1 MKLSLLLIL
10 LISVEAFP
18 QQAPTTEKELKRQRE
33 RAQAVSMVEQTAAEA
48 PLWDDK
54 KSAVLA
60 LADAAGLLWK
70 QTPNAASKWL
80 TKAWELIDSVPE
92 EPLNPDLKEFSNRSN
107 KADLQSTVLRVAHT
121 HDPALADTFVKSLE
135 DNELTEKKDRG
146 AFDDRTAR
154 SEQFLRLAQQAVD
167 TNPDLAFALAQRSLE
182 DGLSFSLQNVLTSL
196 RGKNVELANRLFD
209 LALARF
215 GAGTP
220 DPSEAEVLAGYLF
233 QPGMTFSTNS
243 SGQVIMSMNPM
254 QRNEAVAAQSEPQR
268 ARTFLVAAYQAFL
281 TRAVVV
287 ETPEA
292 KARAQKIWVFGM
304 RNLGRYQT
312 YATEFAGPARGFLER
327 LQTQIYPEGRGDPFS
342 SNRQSGSGSNP
353 TTKPRTEKEILEDRI
368 TALEARADKETDPA
382 AKKLAYI
389 NAALSVDAT
398 DYERGKRVAEKI
410 ADDELR
416 AEVVSYVYYRAALTL
431 ITKKEIDKALELATK
446 LGNVQR
452 RSMVKLAVAQ
462 SLLAGAVDEKPATDD
477 LTVDQQRAIDLL
489 SDVERDIKKE
499 APSANAA
506 KILLGR
512 ATLLGKLDKAQALL
526 SLNDAVSVINKLE
539 TFDMN
544 DPSAPRLGL
553 RLSARSEALLDSP
566 RTGFSFRRALE
577 PLIATEFENLAEVAG
592 RFSRKETRGTG
603 RLAVA
608 KLYLQT
614 ESEGR
619 TATR

>member
-10 LISVEAFP
+10 LISVEALP
-18 QQAPTTEKELKRQRE
+18 QQVATSEKELKRQRE
-33 RAQAVSMVEQTAAEA
+33 HAQAVSMVEQTAAEA

-60 LADAAGLLWK
+60 LADAADLLWK
-70 QTPNAASKWL
+70 QTPSAASKWL
-80 TKAWELIDSVPE
+80 TKAWELIDSVPDE
-92 EPLNPDLKEFSNRSN
+92 LQDAHLKEFSTRSN
-107 KADLQSTVLRVAHT
+107 KTDLQSSVLRVAHA
-121 HDPALADTFVKSLE
+121 HDPALADAFVKSL
-135 DNELTEKKDRG
+135 DDRELTEKKDKG

-167 TNPDLAFALAQRSLE
+167 TNPDLAFALAQRSLA
-182 DGLSFSLQNVLTSL
+182 DGVSFTLQNVLTGL
-196 RGKNVELANRLFD
+196 RRKKVDLSNRLFD

-215 GAGTP
+215 SSSMP

-243 SGQVIMSMNPM
+243 AGQVIMSMNPM
-254 QRNEAVAAQSEPQR
+254 QRNEAVVAQSEPQR
-268 ARTFLVAAYQAFL
+268 ARAFLVAAYQAFL
-281 TRAVVV
+281 NRPVPA
-287 ETPEA
+287 ETPAA
-292 KARAQKIWVFGM
+292 KSRAQKIWVFGM
-304 RNLGRYQT
+304 RNLGRYKT
-312 YATEFAGPARGFLER
+312 YATEFAGPARDFLER

-342 SNRQSGSGSNP
+342 SNRQSGSDT
-353 TTKPRTEKEILEDRI
+353 TTKPRTEKEIYEDRV
-368 TALEARADKETDPA
+368 TALEEGADKETDPA

-389 NAALSVDAT
+389 NAALAVNAT

-410 ADDELR
+410 ADDDLR
-416 AEVVSYVYYRAALTL
+416 PEVVSYVYYRAALTL
-431 ITKKEIDKALELATK
+431 VTQKEIDKALELATK
-446 LGNVQR
+446 LGNLQR

-462 SLLAGAVDEKPATDD
+462 SLLAGAVEEKPATEE

-489 SDVERDIKKE
+489 SDIERDIKKE
-499 APSANAA
+499 GPSANAA
-506 KILLGR
+506 KILLAR

-526 SLNDAVSVINKLE
+526 SLNDALLVINKLE

-566 RTGFSFRRALE
+566 RIGFNFRRALE
-577 PLIATEFENLAEVAG
+577 PLIATEFESLAEIAG
-592 RFSRKETRGTG
+592 RFSRKEIRGTG

-619 TATR
+619 SATR

>member
-10 LISVEAFP
+10 LISVEALP
-18 QQAPTTEKELKRQRE
+18 QQVATNEKELKRQRE
-33 RAQAVSMVEQTAAEA
+33 HAQAVLMVEQTAAEA

-60 LADAAGLLWK
+60 LADVADLLWK
-70 QTPNAASKWL
+70 QTAASARKWL

-92 EPLNPDLKEFSNRSN
+92 EPQDAHLKEFYNRSN
-107 KADLQSTVLRVAHT
+107 KAELQSIVLRVAHA
-121 HDPALADTFVKSLE
+121 HDPALADSFIKSLE
-135 DNELTEKKDRG
+135 DKELEEKKDRG

-167 TNPDLAFALAQRSLE
+167 TNPDLAFALAQRSLA
-182 DGLSFSLQNVLTSL
+182 DGLSFTLQNVLTGL
-196 RGKNVELANRLFD
+196 RRKNVDLSNRLFD

-215 GAGTP
+215 GSSIP

-243 SGQVIMSMNPM
+243 AGQVIMSMNPM
-254 QRNEAVAAQSEPQR
+254 QRNEPVVAQSEPQR
-268 ARTFLVAAYQAFL
+268 ARAFLVAAYQAFL
-281 TRAVVV
+281 ARAVLVG
-287 ETPEA
+287 TPEA
-292 KARAQKIWVFGM
+292 KTRAQKIWVFGM

-312 YATEFAGPARGFLER
+312 YATEFAGPARDFLER

-342 SNRQSGSGSNP
+342 SNRQSGSDA
-353 TTKPRTEKEILEDRI
+353 TTKPRTEKEIYEDRI
-368 TALEARADKETDPA
+368 AVLEERADKETDPA
-382 AKKLAYI
+382 AKKQAYI
-389 NAALSVDAT
+389 VAALAVNAT
-398 DYERGKRVAEKI
+398 DHERGKRIAEKI
-410 ADDELR
+410 ADDDLR
-416 AEVVSYVYYRAALTL
+416 ADVVSYVFYRAALTL
-431 ITKKEIDKALELATK
+431 VFQKEIDKALELATK
-446 LGNVQR
+446 LGNLQR
-452 RSMVKLAVAQ
+452 RAMVKIAVAQ
-462 SLLAGAVDEKPATDD
+462 SLLAGAVDEKPATEE

-499 APSANAA
+499 GPSANAA

-526 SLNDAVSVINKLE
+526 SLNDALLVINKVE
-539 TFDMN
+539 TFDLN
-544 DPSAPRLGL
+544 DPSPPRLGL

-566 RTGFSFRRALE
+566 RVGFSFRRASE
-577 PLIATEFENLAEVAG
+577 PLIKTEFENLAELAG
-592 RFSRKETRGTG
+592 RFSRKEVRGTG

-614 ESEGR
+614 SSESR
-619 TATR
+619 TVTR